1 MGQRSPNGQPKK
13 PTPLSVPL
21 PAAHLPTAD
30 KCWPATLPPCVT
42 ATVDSKMPAQPTGI
56 TVKDVDVHKFNRAYA
71 QFLKNSGKVEIPKWV
86 DIVKTGVHKELSPYD
101 PDWFYIRIASIARH
115 VYMRSPVGVGALTRI
130 YGGKKRRGVCPG
142 KFAKSSGSIA
152 RAGLAQLEKM
162 KLIQKAANGLLGFWD
177 FSCSPHQ
184 LQLDTSRYVLP
195 RCKGAHHL
203 LQARN
208 FIIDTVLWGE
218 DSPKKVE
225 LEVKECGVPCG
236 FRKEA
241 AF

>member
-1 MGQRSPNGQPKK
+1 
-13 PTPLSVPL
+13 
-21 PAAHLPTAD
+21 
-30 KCWPATLPPCVT
+30 
-42 ATVDSKMPAQPTGI
+42 MPAQPTGI

-162 KLIQKAANGLLGFWD
+162 KLIQKAANGGRIITSEGQRDLD
-177 FSCSPHQ
+177 RIASQVYAAQ
-184 LQLDTSRYVLP
+184 LESSQEGV
-195 RCKGAHHL
+195 
-203 LQARN
+203 
-208 FIIDTVLWGE
+208 E
-218 DSPKKVE
+218 DE
-225 LEVKECGVPCG
+225 E
-236 FRKEA
+236 
-241 AF
+241 